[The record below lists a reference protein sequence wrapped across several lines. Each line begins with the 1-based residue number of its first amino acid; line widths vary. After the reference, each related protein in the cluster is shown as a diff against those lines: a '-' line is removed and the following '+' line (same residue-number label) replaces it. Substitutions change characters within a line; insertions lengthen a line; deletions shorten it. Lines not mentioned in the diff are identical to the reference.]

1 MSADEIEMMAA
12 AWLARE
18 DRDLTV
24 EEALELQH
32 WLAASTLNR
41 VAYLRLKASWQRADR
56 LSALKNPTAPVGEP
70 SRDRVGLLARP
81 RLLAAI
87 AASLLLL
94 AAGATGWRLWRA
106 PSEQVFATAV
116 GKVQAVR
123 LADGSRMEL
132 NTNTRVRTDVTAA
145 RRIITLDS
153 GEAYF
158 DVVHDAARPFVV
170 YAGNRR
176 ITDLGTKFSVFR
188 NGDDVRVTVREGRV
202 KVDVL
207 DRPAVD
213 APVVAEAG
221 HTVMAKG
228 SETLVFAKPDT
239 DITSGLAWR
248 SGMLVFNQQTLAE
261 AAEQFNRYNS
271 RKIVIE
277 GNARRIRIGGSF
289 KADNVEVFVLLLH
302 RGFGLSVDNQGTR
315 IVVSR

>member
-1 MSADEIEMMAA
+1 MSADETEMTAA

-18 DRDLTV
+18 DRDLTPV
-24 EEALELQH
+24 EAAELQQ

-56 LSALKNPTAPVGEP
+56 LSALKNPATSIAEP
-70 SRDRVGLLARP
+70 SSFLARP

-87 AASLLLL
+87 AAVLLLL
-94 AAGATGWRLWRA
+94 AAGVGGWRLWRG

-116 GKVQAVR
+116 GKMQAVR

-145 RRIITLDS
+145 RRIVTLDS

-158 DVVHDAARPFVV
+158 DVVHDAARPFTV

-188 NGDDVRVTVREGRV
+188 NGDDVRVTVQEGRV

-239 DITSGLAWR
+239 GISSDLAWR
-248 SGMLVFNQQTLAE
+248 SGMLVFNQQTLAD

-271 RKIVIE
+271 RKIVVE
-277 GNARRIRIGGSF
+277 GKARRIRIGGSF
-289 KADNVEVFVLLLH
+289 KADNVDVFVLLLH

>member
-1 MSADEIEMMAA
+1 MSADETEMTAA

-18 DRDLTV
+18 DRDLTPA
-24 EEALELQH
+24 ETSELRQ

-56 LSALKNPTAPVGEP
+56 LSALKNPATSIAEP
-70 SRDRVGLLARP
+70 SSFLARP

-87 AASLLLL
+87 AAVLLLL
-94 AAGATGWRLWRA
+94 AAGAGGWRLWRG

-116 GKVQAVR
+116 GKMQAVR

-132 NTNTRVRTDVTAA
+132 NTDTRVRTDVTAA
-145 RRIITLDS
+145 RRIVTLDS

-158 DVVHDAARPFVV
+158 DVVHDAARPFTV

-188 NGDDVRVTVREGRV
+188 NGDDVRVTVQEGRV

-228 SETLVFAKPDT
+228 SETLVFAKPDAGISS
-239 DITSGLAWR
+239 DLAWR
-248 SGMLVFNQQTLAE
+248 SGMLVFNQQTLAD

-271 RKIVIE
+271 RKIVVE
-277 GNARRIRIGGSF
+277 GKARRIRIGGSF
-289 KADNVEVFVLLLH
+289 KADNVDVFVLLLH

>member
-1 MSADEIEMMAA
+1 MTAA

-18 DRDLTV
+18 DRDLTPA
-24 EEALELQH
+24 ETSELRQ

-56 LSALKNPTAPVGEP
+56 LSALKNPATSIAEP
-70 SRDRVGLLARP
+70 SSFLARP

-87 AASLLLL
+87 AAVLLLL
-94 AAGATGWRLWRA
+94 AAGAGGWRLWRG

-116 GKVQAVR
+116 GKMQAVR

-145 RRIITLDS
+145 RRIVTLDS

-158 DVVHDAARPFVV
+158 DVVHDAARPFTV

-188 NGDDVRVTVREGRV
+188 NGDDVRVTVQEGRV

-228 SETLVFAKPDT
+228 SETLVFAKPDAGISS
-239 DITSGLAWR
+239 DLAWR
-248 SGMLVFNQQTLAE
+248 SGMLVFNQQTLAD

-271 RKIVIE
+271 RKIVVE
-277 GNARRIRIGGSF
+277 GKARRIRIGGSF
-289 KADNVEVFVLLLH
+289 KADNVDVFVLLLH

>member
-1 MSADEIEMMAA
+1 MTAA

-18 DRDLTV
+18 DRDLTPA
-24 EEALELQH
+24 ETSELRQ

-56 LSALKNPTAPVGEP
+56 LSALKNPATSIAEP
-70 SRDRVGLLARP
+70 SSFLARP

-87 AASLLLL
+87 AAVLLLL
-94 AAGATGWRLWRA
+94 AAGAGGWRLWRG

-116 GKVQAVR
+116 GKMQAVR

-132 NTNTRVRTDVTAA
+132 NTDTRVRTDVTAA
-145 RRIITLDS
+145 RRIVTLDS

-158 DVVHDAARPFVV
+158 DVVHDAARPFTV

-188 NGDDVRVTVREGRV
+188 NGDDVRVTVQEGRV

-228 SETLVFAKPDT
+228 SETLVFAKPDAGISS
-239 DITSGLAWR
+239 DLAWR
-248 SGMLVFNQQTLAE
+248 SGMLVFNQQTLAD

-271 RKIVIE
+271 RKIVVE
-277 GNARRIRIGGSF
+277 GKARRIRIGGSF
-289 KADNVEVFVLLLH
+289 KADNVDVFVLLLH

>member
-1 MSADEIEMMAA
+1 MSADETEMMAA

-18 DRDLTV
+18 DRDLTPA
-24 EEALELQH
+24 EDAELQL
-32 WLAASTLNR
+32 WLDASTLNR

-56 LSALKNPTAPVGEP
+56 LSALKNPATSIAEP
-70 SRDRVGLLARP
+70 SGFLMRP

-87 AASLLLL
+87 AAALLLL
-94 AAGATGWRLWRA
+94 AGGAGGWRLWRG
-106 PSEQVFATAV
+106 PSEQVFATAI
-116 GKVQAVR
+116 GKRQAVR

-145 RRIITLDS
+145 RRIVTLDS

-188 NGDDVRVTVREGRV
+188 NGDDVRVTVQEGRV

-239 DITSGLAWR
+239 DMSGDLAWR
-248 SGMLVFNQQTLAE
+248 SGMLVFNQQTLAD

-271 RKIVIE
+271 RKIVVE
-277 GNARRIRIGGSF
+277 GKARRIRIGGSF
-289 KADNVEVFVLLLH
+289 KADNVDVFVLLLH

>member
-1 MSADEIEMMAA
+1 MTAA

-18 DRDLTV
+18 DRDLTPA
-24 EEALELQH
+24 ETSELRQ

-56 LSALKNPTAPVGEP
+56 LSALKNPATSIAEP
-70 SRDRVGLLARP
+70 SSFLARP

-87 AASLLLL
+87 AAVLLLL
-94 AAGATGWRLWRA
+94 AAGAGGWRLWRG

-116 GKVQAVR
+116 GKMQAVR

-132 NTNTRVRTDVTAA
+132 NTDTRVRTDVTAA
-145 RRIITLDS
+145 RRIVTLDS

-158 DVVHDAARPFVV
+158 DVVHDAARPFTV

-188 NGDDVRVTVREGRV
+188 NGDDVRVTVQEGRV

-239 DITSGLAWR
+239 GISSDLAWR
-248 SGMLVFNQQTLAE
+248 SGMLVFNQQTLAD

-271 RKIVIE
+271 RKIVVE
-277 GNARRIRIGGSF
+277 GKARRIRIGGSF
-289 KADNVEVFVLLLH
+289 KADNVDVFVLLLH

>member
-1 MSADEIEMMAA
+1 MSGDTSAEETEMTAA
-12 AWLARE
+12 AWLARQ
-18 DRDLTV
+18 DRDLTPV
-24 EEALELQH
+24 EAAELDQ

-41 VAYLRLKASWQRADR
+41 VAYLRLKAAWRRADR
-56 LSALKNPTAPVGEP
+56 LSALKDPAASTDTPRTA
-70 SRDRVGLLARP
+70 LLRP
-81 RLLAAI
+81 LAAI
-87 AASLLLL
+87 AAAALLL
-94 AAGATGWRLWRA
+94 AMGVGSWQWWHA
-106 PSEQVFATAV
+106 PREQVFATAV
-116 GKVQAVR
+116 GKMQMVR
-123 LADGSRMEL
+123 LADGSRVEL
-132 NTNTRVRTDVTAA
+132 NTDTRLRTDVTAA
-145 RRIITLDS
+145 RRVVTLDS

-188 NGDDVRVTVREGRV
+188 NGDDVRVTVQEGRV

-239 DITSGLAWR
+239 DIDDDLAWR
-248 SGMLVFNQQTLAE
+248 SGMLVFNQNTLAE
-261 AAEQFNRYNS
+261 VADQFNRYNS
-271 RKIVIE
+271 RKIVVE
-277 GNARRIRIGGSF
+277 GSARRIRIGGSF
-289 KADNVEVFVLLLH
+289 KADNEEVFVLLLH

>member
-1 MSADEIEMMAA
+1 MMSADETEILAA

-18 DRDLTV
+18 DRGLAAD
-24 EEALELQH
+24 EAAGLEH
-32 WLAASTLNR
+32 WLDASTLNR
-41 VAYLRLKASWQRADR
+41 VAYLRLKANWRRADR
-56 LSALKNPTAPVGEP
+56 LSALKSPAAPSIGP
-70 SRDRVGLLARP
+70 AGLMARP
-81 RLLAAI
+81 RLLWAI
-87 AASLLLL
+87 AATLLLLLL
-94 AAGATGWRLWRA
+94 AGASGWLLWPGR
-106 PSEQVFATAV
+106 SEQVFATAI
-116 GKVQAVR
+116 GKMQSVR

-145 RRIITLDS
+145 RRVVTLDS

-207 DRPAVD
+207 DRPAVN
-213 APVVAEAG
+213 APLEAQAG
-221 HTVMAKG
+221 HMVVTKG
-228 SETLVFAKPDT
+228 SETLVFTKPDT
-239 DITSGLAWR
+239 DINSDLAWR

-261 AAEQFNRYNS
+261 AAEQFNRYNN
-271 RKIVIE
+271 RKIIVE

-302 RGFGLSVDNQGTR
+302 RGFGLSVADQGKR
-315 IVVSR
+315 IIVSR

>member
-1 MSADEIEMMAA
+1 M
-12 AWLARE
+12 
-18 DRDLTV
+18 
-24 EEALELQH
+24 ELQH

-56 LSALKNPTAPVGEP
+56 LSALKNPRRRLANLRRSG
-70 SRDRVGLLARP
+70 GLLARP

-87 AASLLLL
+87 AAALLLL
-94 AAGATGWRLWRA
+94 AAGAGGWQLWRV

-116 GKVQAVR
+116 GKMQAVR

-145 RRIITLDS
+145 RRIVTLDS

-228 SETLVFAKPDT
+228 SETLVFAKPDA
-239 DITSGLAWR
+239 DITSDLAWR

-271 RKIVIE
+271 RKIVVE

-289 KADNVEVFVLLLH
+289 KADNVDVFVLLAASRLRPVRRRPGRKD
-302 RGFGLSVDNQGTR
+302 RGFALERSALCRPLQITTDNKRNGGP
-315 IVVSR
+315 